1 MKVWRAII
9 SVWWEETFM
18 NKLLHTNFIRMR
30 KSIAF
35 CLSIAFILG
44 WNAVLLFS
52 NYEVMTKYEENIPL
66 DSMLFSFLI
75 IIGVVLSIVISFLI
89 GTDYSDGTIRNK
101 IVIGHKRR
109 NIYMSNFIISALVAV
124 ILCLWGKVIVLAIGI
139 PMFGL
144 PEMSLGS
151 LIMLFANSFL
161 LCIAY
166 ASIYNMISMLCSNKA
181 HTAAICILSAVILLF
196 LSIYFYSALN
206 QPAMI
211 DQVTSIN
218 GEWSTAQVPN
228 PHYLTGI
235 KRDIFQFLQDLLPS
249 GQAAQLANLEVVHPL
264 RLCLYS
270 IIVIAATNFFGLLL
284 FNRKDIK

>member
-1 MKVWRAII
+1 
-9 SVWWEETFM
+9 M

-109 NIYMSNFIISALVAV
+109 NIYMSTFIISALVAV
-124 ILCLWGKVIVLAIGI
+124 ILCLRGTVIVLGIGI
-139 PMFGL
+139 PLFEL
-144 PEMSLGS
+144 PEMS
-151 LIMLFANSFL
+151 
-161 LCIAY
+161 
-166 ASIYNMISMLCSNKA
+166 
-181 HTAAICILSAVILLF
+181 
-196 LSIYFYSALN
+196 
-206 QPAMI
+206 
-211 DQVTSIN
+211 
-218 GEWSTAQVPN
+218 
-228 PHYLTGI
+228 
-235 KRDIFQFLQDLLPS
+235 
-249 GQAAQLANLEVVHPL
+249 
-264 RLCLYS
+264 
-270 IIVIAATNFFGLLL
+270 
-284 FNRKDIK
+284 